1 MEQLLA
7 TLGLLFALF
16 LILAAAVEAALE
28 MARGLLERIGITWLK
43 GKSSLDDALKLAAE
57 LAPTS
62 EYLTTKLAAI
72 EAAAAQV
79 KKLAVDKQNDFLQ
92 LKEKLLSATS
102 TSPEALDEIS
112 AEMNLVAT
120 FVKNKLESDER
131 ARVWILK
138 LIATLL
144 GFIFAWQTD
153 FHVFQIIAKSG
164 KDFVDLQGLQNDWL
178 NRIVGGVAAA
188 AGSNYWH
195 DQLDRVRSVKASF
208 ASAKSFVT
216 PKA

>member
-16 LILAAAVEAALE
+16 LVLAAAVEAILE
-28 MARGLLERIGITWLK
+28 MFRGLLERIGITWLK

-62 EYLTTKLAAI
+62 EYLATKLSAI
-72 EAAAAQV
+72 EGAAKQAEKFHSSKIAEFGTLKSDLVGATSQ
-79 KKLAVDKQNDFLQ
+79 ADVDKIAATMNDL
-92 LKEKLLSATS
+92 ATS
-102 TSPEALDEIS
+102 
-112 AEMNLVAT
+112 
-120 FVKNKLESDER
+120 VKVKLESDER

-138 LIATLL
+138 LLSATL
-144 GFIFAWQTD
+144 GIVFASQTD

-164 KDFVDLQGLQNDWL
+164 GDLISLAGLQDDWL
-178 NRIVGGVAAA
+178 NRIVGGIAAA

-208 ASAKSFVT
+208 ARAKSLIGSN
-216 PKA
+216 A